1 MNIVCHSEAQN
12 SGNGAGIDSNAL
24 QRERDEMARHRSH
37 WEEEKRELCGR
48 IADLEL
54 EVANL
59 IAASSNALAAG
70 MLEEE
75 AEEEGLGPV
84 PTDSIF
90 DDTKERT
97 IGELVARYYSLC
109 N

>member
-1 MNIVCHSEAQN
+1 
-12 SGNGAGIDSNAL
+12 
-24 QRERDEMARHRSH
+24 MARHRSH

-59 IAASSNALAAG
+59 ITASSNALAAG

-75 AEEEGLGPV
+75 ADEDERNGEGARPA

-109 N
+109 TTDTDAYGL